1 MSSVICHLS
10 FVSGTRGAAGQSLT
24 GRRICL
30 RREFGTT
37 VFSTTA
43 EIAFARMFPYAELTL
58 FYLPPVAM
66 APISS
71 PTRFVNSTNWLTESC
86 SGRSVI
92 MPPLKKAA

>member
-1 MSSVICHLS
+1 MS
-10 FVSGTRGAAGQSLT
+10 FVSGTRGAAGQST
-24 GRRICL
+24 TRAPDSFL

-37 VFSTTA
+37 VIFHNGGNGL
-43 EIAFARMFPYAELTL
+43 RKDVPYAGLTP